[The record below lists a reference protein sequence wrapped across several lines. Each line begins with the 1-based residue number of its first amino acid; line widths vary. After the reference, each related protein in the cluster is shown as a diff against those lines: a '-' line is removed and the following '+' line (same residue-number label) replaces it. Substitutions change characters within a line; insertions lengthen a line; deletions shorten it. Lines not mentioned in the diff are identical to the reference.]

1 MVTEAGKQVDMELFQ
16 SQALQVVDS
25 VKKVVVGKED
35 MIVDLFIA
43 MLAEGNVLLEGVPG
57 VAKTSLAKAFASALG
72 LEFKRIQFVP
82 DILPGDIIGMSIYN
96 QRSGTFETRKGPI
109 FTNILLVDE
118 INRASPKIQSALLE
132 AMEEKQVSIDGAT
145 FKLPSPFMVITTQN
159 PIDIA
164 GTFPLPE
171 AQIDRFMFKL
181 DVGYLSPEDELAM
194 LRVKNNSVVAQ
205 EQRVLSRE
213 DIVRLIDMVKNV
225 RTDDRVLEYIRDL
238 IVASRGHDKLLLGG
252 SPRASIALLKA
263 SKALAAINGRD
274 YVIPDDIKYLV
285 PKVLSH
291 RLIVKP
297 ELELENVSTADIIEE
312 LLNEVPVP
320 V

>member
-1 MVTEAGKQVDMELFQ
+1 MVAEISKQLDMELFQ
-16 SQALQVVDS
+16 SQALQVVES
-25 VKKVVVGKED
+25 VKKVIIGKDEL
-35 MIVDLFIA
+35 IFDLFIA

-57 VAKTSLAKAFASALG
+57 VAKTSIAKSFASALG
-72 LEFKRIQFVP
+72 LEFKRVQFVP
-82 DILPGDIIGMSIYN
+82 DILPGDIIGMSIFN
-96 QRSGTFETRKGPI
+96 QRSGTFEVRKGPI

-132 AMEEKQVSIDGAT
+132 AMEEKQASIDGT
-145 FKLPSPFMVITTQN
+145 TYPLPSPFMVITTQN

-181 DVGYLSPEDELAM
+181 DIGYLSPENELKM
-194 LRVKNNSVVAQ
+194 LQAKARGPEAYEPK
-205 EQRVLSRE
+205 VLGRD
-213 DIVRLIDMVKNV
+213 DILRLIEMTRQV

-238 IVASRGHDKLLLGG
+238 IVASRDRDELLLGA

-274 YVIPDDIKYLV
+274 YVIPDDVKYLV
-285 PKVLSH
+285 PRVLSH

-297 ELELENVSTADIIEE
+297 ELELENVSATEVIDE
-312 LLNEVPVP
+312 LLDEVPVP